1 MCGEARGAAQSLYGD
16 LEWNVSIARELLS
29 DAARVSFESTVAAVR
44 SEIRQLHKIIAAHP
58 VSSPSLQDEIL
69 ALGEQLS
76 AQLLAEVLREH
87 NLAARYFDARRC
99 IRTDDC
105 YGCAAPLPETTHAT
119 QVELSKIIK
128 SGEIPVLG
136 GFIGSTESGVNTTL
150 GRRGSDC
157 SAAIIVACL
166 CGRRRQKWQHC
177 KRG

>member
-58 VSSPSLQDEIL
+58 VTSPSLQDEIL
-69 ALGEQLS
+69 AFGEQLS
-76 AQLLAEVLREH
+76 AQLLAAVLREH

-105 YGCAAPLPETTHAT
+105 YGGDLPLCATPHAPHLLEFHDTRA
-119 QVELSKIIK
+119 V
-128 SGEIPVLG
+128 GIPLLG
-136 GFIGSTESGVNTTL
+136 GLFGGAGHGV
-150 GRRGSDC
+150 
-157 SAAIIVACL
+157 AANA
-166 CGRRRQKWQHC
+166 G
-177 KRG
+177 